1 MTTNTQREFWVR
13 KDPEQ
18 EWQTLKVSHPD
29 YTDTVRIVA
38 NTFKEQTFGGEVYLP
53 APMQMR
59 EPENAEDL
67 KNTASVTL
75 PRAAILRQKQIE
87 RGHEQ
92 QLDALAARIEALEAV

>member
-29 YTDTVRIVA
+29 YTDAVRIVA

-53 APMQMR
+53 APMQMK

-67 KNTASVTL
+67 KNTASVTF

-87 RGHEQ
+87 RNHEQ
-92 QLDALAARIEALEAV
+92 QLDTLVARIEALEAV